1 MKSPS
6 SRIGEILRAE
16 DVADLLGYTG
26 RSRNTQARR
35 VMFATGM
42 SRVIPGT
49 KTRFVFREEFEDYLA
64 SEATLERPVAVLGM
78 VQRRARRPR
87 AAPMKPMAM
96 YPPTSMYPAEV

>member
-1 MKSPS
+1 MKPPS
-6 SRIGEILRAE
+6 SRLGEILRAE

-64 SEATLERPVAVLGM
+64 SEATLENPSAARGT
-78 VQRRARRPR
+78 VQRRARRQR
-87 AAPMKPMAM
+87 VAPLEPFPM
-96 YPPTSMYPAEV
+96 YPTPIGVD